1 MERFSSLEVAI
12 DGVEWLCSKGYIYL
26 VLRDRGNTFLKEL
39 WVRILRDES
48 FSMELGG
55 CVVWCV
61 ETHTAMML
69 ISTHVLNKSIH
80 LWLI

>member
-1 MERFSSLEVAI
+1 MFCDGVWVAMATCWCMERFSSLEVAI

-48 FSMELGG
+48 LVWSSE
-55 CVVWCV
+55 VV
-61 ETHTAMML
+61 
-69 ISTHVLNKSIH
+69 
-80 LWLI
+80 